1 MSIGHMYIAN
11 REGTLKPR
19 VSITRISN
27 CDFDKAVREA
37 VELAGGLTDLVKSD
51 SHVVVKPNLAR
62 MAPSG
67 SGEITDARATAA
79 VTKLVLD
86 LHPASVVI
94 AEGTAVGYDDG
105 SLSTEEAFDFS
116 GTRAVAQ
123 SLGVQCVNL
132 NQDQPVAV
140 PVPEPRAADRLL
152 IARTIVESDVV
163 VSVPVL
169 KTHNRTNATISLKNM
184 WGCVVGLE
192 KRAGHMLGINNTLVD
207 YFSVFRPTYT
217 VIDANTA
224 MEGLWRSP
232 QDAVMMGL
240 ILAGKDALAA
250 DLVGCALMGIHP
262 FSVFY
267 LRELT
272 SRPGEVHGLSD
283 VEVVGESIA
292 AHAQQFRPAFE
303 VYMERYPHV
312 RLVTGPSF
320 CGGCVAEL
328 VSALT
333 YMHKA
338 GYGEQMKGLTI
349 VVGEPEEDVEL
360 QGNVVVV
367 GECSAAFEDA
377 GPLAPGCPPAEDDV
391 LMATCD
397 AVGADY
403 SLVMAVRDE
412 KRREMWESTLD
423 KVTG

>member
-1 MSIGHMYIAN
+1 M
-11 REGTLKPR
+11 RPK
-19 VSITRISN
+19 VSITRISD

-37 VELAGGLTDLVKSD
+37 VELAGGLAELVKRD
-51 SHVVVKPNLAR
+51 SRVVVKPNLAR
-62 MAPSG
+62 LAPSG

-86 LHPASVVI
+86 LNPASVVI

-105 SLSTEEAFDFS
+105 SLSTEEVFDLS

-152 IARTIVESDVV
+152 MARTIVESDVI

-184 WGCVVGLE
+184 WGCVVGVE

-217 VIDANTA
+217 VIDASVA

-232 QDAVMMGL
+232 QDARMMGL
-240 ILAGKDALAA
+240 VLAGKDALAA

-262 FSVFY
+262 YSVFY

-272 SRPGEVHGLSD
+272 SQPGEVHGLSD
-283 VEVVGESIA
+283 IEVVGESIA
-292 AHAQQFRPAFE
+292 AHARQFRPAFD
-303 VYMERYPHV
+303 VYMERYPDI

-328 VSALT
+328 VSALS
-333 YMHKA
+333 YMHQA
-338 GYGEQMKGLTI
+338 GYGEQMKGLTL
-349 VVGEPEEDVEL
+349 VVGEPEEDIEL
-360 QGNVVVV
+360 EGNVAVI
-367 GECSAAFEDA
+367 GGCSEAFEEA

-391 LMATCD
+391 LAAICD
-397 AVGADY
+397 AVGADC
-403 SLVMAVRDE
+403 SLVMAVRDG
-412 KRREMWESTLD
+412 KRREMWDSTID
-423 KVTG
+423 KVTN